1 MWLIHAECSDF
12 SVTGDV
18 NSKDLLHLSQIL
30 DFKYLSELTLESK
43 DVVELLRSDQDIIN
57 IK

>member
-1 MWLIHAECSDF
+1 MIHAERSGF

-18 NSKDLLHLSQIL
+18 NSKDLLHLPQVL
-30 DFKYLSELTLESK
+30 DFKYLLELTLESK
-43 DVVELLRSDQDIIN
+43 DVVELLESNRDIIN

>member
-1 MWLIHAECSDF
+1 MIHAERSGF

-18 NSKDLLHLSQIL
+18 NSKDLFHLSQIL
-30 DFKYLSELTLESK
+30 DFKYLLELTLEPK
-43 DVVELLRSDQDIIN
+43 DVVELLGSNQDIIN